1 MSGGLLGTVRL
12 IQVYVKSLIR
22 KWAELDAPKMDFV
35 VPVDDAIDRHLQRAM
50 AALTEAEY
58 WTIRR
63 PGMLKR
69 GLEYIENELRIQAVH
84 LELTREEAAL
94 VACSLELVTEAGL
107 DDHYTPEDHDKM
119 VDVAQRIRR
128 MDLVPHTPTKADG

>member
-12 IQVYVKSLIR
+12 IQAYLKSLIR
-22 KWAELDAPKMDFV
+22 KWAELDVPKMDV
-35 VPVDDAIDRHLQRAM
+35 MGPIDDAIDRHLQRAM

-58 WTIRR
+58 WTVRR

-107 DDHYTPEDHDKM
+107 DDHYEPADHDKM
-119 VDVAQRIRR
+119 VDVARRIRA
-128 MDLVPHTPTKADG
+128 MDLVPHTPTKDDR